1 MKKIIYFLITV
12 LFSNL
17 SFGQNC
23 VDFEGI
29 YPISNWTIGCC
40 LAQSIQTDSNP
51 TYNRYLQLVDQSG
64 GSFTVNKT
72 SEFSGNW
79 LLKGQSGC
87 LCFDYKATWN
97 TALPYPVSVPKMQ
110 IFYNTGTAINSLTG
124 IHAAFVGNVGDPNIP
139 INVWK
144 KYCLPIGLSS
154 GGNLPSNSYGT
165 WNIYNASTQLTGV
178 ADATAWDNLIQNVSG
193 IYLTTDYTAD
203 PSEVICFDNFCFT
216 CTDGSNPNPVLT
228 PPDPC
233 CKNTLQM
240 VTASAVPPSYPYN
253 EGTYGVEQYNITAPS
268 NIPITE
274 IKVNVMSFEWKSDKE
289 DCKQCQI
296 KTANLGSL
304 YGGMSIG
311 GIFTGS
317 TNQPY
322 GIGTGATAN
331 NNEVVFTF
339 PSGGKSLAVGDFM
352 RLTYLL
358 PPEKDL
364 SCCQTKAHVCFKV
377 SWIDINCGYCEVFT
391 CSDVDLKNPSEL
403 KAGFPLPDRLMLY
416 LNSRNLFVTGHA
428 DGF

>member
-1 MKKIIYFLITV
+1 MKKIIYSITLILITV
-12 LFSNL
+12 SV
-17 SFGQNC
+17 FGQSC
-23 VDFEGI
+23 VNFEGS

-40 LAQSIQTDSNP
+40 LTQSIQTDSNP
-51 TYNRYLQLVDQSG
+51 VYNKFLELVDDSG

-79 LLKGQSGC
+79 IIKGQSGC
-87 LCFDYKATWN
+87 MCFDYKAHWTQ
-97 TALPYPVSVPKMQ
+97 ALPYPVSVPKIQ

-139 INVWK
+139 IDVWK
-144 KYCLPIGLSS
+144 KYCLPIGFSS

-165 WNIYNASTQLTGV
+165 WKIYNASTLLTGS
-178 ADATAWDNLIQNVSG
+178 AATSAWDTLIQNVSG
-193 IYLTTDYTAD
+193 IYLTSDYTGD
-203 PSEVICFDNFCFT
+203 PSEIISFDNFCFT

-233 CKNTLQM
+233 CKNKLQM
-240 VTASAVPPSYPYN
+240 VTASLVPPSYPYN
-253 EGTYGVEQYNITAPS
+253 EGTYSVEKYNITIP
-268 NIPITE
+268 NNVPITE
-274 IKVNVMSFEWKSDKE
+274 VKVNVTSFEWKSDKE

-296 KTANLGSL
+296 KPVNLGSL
-304 YGGMSIG
+304 YGGISIG
-311 GIFTGS
+311 GTFVGS
-317 TNQPY
+317 TSQPY
-322 GIGTGATAN
+322 GTGIGATSN
-331 NNEVVFTF
+331 NNELVFSF
-339 PSGGKSLAVGDFM
+339 PSGKNFVVGDFM

-364 SCCQTKAHVCFKV
+364 SCCQTKAKVCFKI
-377 SWIDINCGYCEVFT
+377 SWKDINCGYCEVFT